1 MVCKLMKNMHEKSK
15 NKAENVKNEY
25 NFKHNRRHFV

>member
-1 MVCKLMKNMHEKSK
+1 MVRKMMKNMHEKSK

-25 NFKHNRRHFV
+25 NSGNNHRYFV